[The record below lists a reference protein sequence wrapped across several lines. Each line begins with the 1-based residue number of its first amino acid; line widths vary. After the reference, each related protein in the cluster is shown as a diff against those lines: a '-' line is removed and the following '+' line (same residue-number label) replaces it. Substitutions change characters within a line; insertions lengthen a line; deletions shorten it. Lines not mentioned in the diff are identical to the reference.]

1 MLLNKPSAHETIPAC
16 QSPHSGKGGAGG
28 EEEQGEGGGGDG
40 ENLVQLILGCT
51 LYWKWLSESTGGL
64 AKPELLGP
72 MPSLGFSRSRQHP
85 GFYFSDQFPAKAEA
99 TGQGHAWRALI

>member
-1 MLLNKPSAHETIPAC
+1 M
-16 QSPHSGKGGAGG
+16 GKGSGGG
-28 EEEQGEGGGGDG
+28 EEELGEDGGGNG
-40 ENLVQLILGCT
+40 ENLVQLILGYT

-64 AKPELLGP
+64 VKLELLGP

-85 GFYFSDQFPAKAEA
+85 GFDFSGQFPAKVEA